1 MKNTIFIGL
10 IAFSGAIMS
19 IVPSAASRDGG
30 AFDAQVNT
38 MKQDCKDLIK
48 ACRYEGSKV
57 TYYSAGSSKQ
67 KKEVELFL
75 FLAKEYQIAISAKK
89 SLATVTV
96 KFYDA
101 SSDVDSRKLIKEYKN
116 IQGKSF
122 VVSSD
127 ELNKLYRKKVP
138 EVERLKNIHV
148 EYSLGTGKNVKE
160 AVVLVYG
167 FKA

>member
-1 MKNTIFIGL
+1 MKNLLLFIGL
-10 IAFSGAIMS
+10 IGCGGAIMS
-19 IVPSAASRDGG
+19 IAKSSAPTDG

-38 MKQDCKDLIK
+38 MKQECKDLIK
-48 ACRYEGSKV
+48 SCRYEGSKV
-57 TYYSAGSSKQ
+57 TYYVAGSSKQ
-67 KKEVELFL
+67 TKNVELFM

-89 SLATVTV
+89 STSTVTV

-101 SSDVDSRKLIKEYKN
+101 APEVKDRKLIKEYKSQ
-116 IQGKSF
+116 QGKSF
-122 VVSSD
+122 MVSTD

-138 EVERLKNIHV
+138 EVERLKNLHV
-148 EYSLGTGKNVKE
+148 EYSIGAGKNTKE